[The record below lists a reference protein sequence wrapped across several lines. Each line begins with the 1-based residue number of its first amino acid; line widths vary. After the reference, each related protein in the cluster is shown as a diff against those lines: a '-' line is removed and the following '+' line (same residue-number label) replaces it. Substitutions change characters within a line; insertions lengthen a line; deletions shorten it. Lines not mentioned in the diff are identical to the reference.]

1 MSYLTFD
8 KEELV
13 NLEYS
18 LQREFLRT
26 NRAGAYSSSSLAG
39 CNTRKYHGLLI
50 VKLDELDGGKH
61 LLLSSLDET
70 IIQHDAQ
77 FNLGLHK
84 YPGDYYEPKGHK
96 YIRNFEIET
105 VPKVTYRVGGVVLTK
120 TRMLV
125 GNENQI
131 IVKYTLE
138 EANSPTSLRFK
149 PFLAF
154 RNVHQLTRANMVA
167 NGKFVKVK
175 NGISMCLYDGYPDLY
190 MQFSKDPD
198 FVPVPDWS
206 RNIEYIKEKARGYEY
221 QEDLYVPGYFELPIQ
236 KGESVFFSAST
247 EFCEPATLEH
257 LYSAEK
263 ARRIPRDS
271 FINCLLNSAQQ
282 FIWERKEGKDII
294 AGFPWYESIPRQT
307 LLALPGL
314 LLTQSQITTYEEIL
328 RTNLYRLKDGLLPKY
343 VGFDSDY
350 DAADAPLFAFQA
362 VQELKPFKEQKELW
376 TSYGSAMKEILSAYR
391 NGTRFNIHMEP
402 NGLIYAKQDGVALT
416 WMDAYIDG
424 KPVTQRG
431 GLAVE
436 INAAWY
442 NAVCFALELA
452 ESAGDKLFIN
462 EWASYPQLIAQSF
475 IQTFWNEDEGYLADY
490 VDGNYADWS
499 VRPNMIF
506 AASLPYSPLSREQ
519 KKSIVSKV
527 KSELLTPRGLRSLA
541 PKNFHYKGFC
551 EGNADERSAA
561 AHMGSVYPFLIY
573 PFVKAY
579 LDIHKAGGLSF
590 IKQIMEG
597 FEEEMSENCIGTLSE
612 IYEGNPPHP
621 ARGAISQAWNVGGV
635 LSATAVIERVEESAG
650 NQVQGGP
657 AVK

>member
-26 NRAGAYSSSSLAG
+26 NRSGAYSSSTLAG
-39 CNTRKYHGLLI
+39 CNTRKYHGMLI
-50 VKLDELDGGKH
+50 VQLDELDGGKH

-77 FNLGLHK
+77 FNLGIHK
-84 YPGDYYEPKGHK
+84 FPGEYYEPKGHK

-105 VPKVTYRVGGVVLTK
+105 IPKVTYRVGGVILTK

-125 GNENQI
+125 ENENQV

-138 EANSPTSLRFK
+138 EANSPTTLRFK

-167 NGKFVKVK
+167 NGKYTKVK
-175 NGISMCLYDGYPDLY
+175 NGIKMCLYEGYPDLY

-198 FVPVPDWS
+198 FVPVPDWT
-206 RNIEYIKEKARGYEY
+206 RNVEYIKEQARGYDY
-221 QEDLYVPGYFELPIQ
+221 QEDLYVPGYFELPIK

-247 EFCEPATLEH
+247 EGCEPADLKK
-257 LYSAEK
+257 LYAIEK
-263 ARRIPRDS
+263 AKRIPRDS
-271 FINCLLNSAQQ
+271 FINCLVNAAQQ
-282 FIWERKEGKDII
+282 FIWERKDGKDII

-307 LLALPGL
+307 LIALPGL
-314 LLTQSQITTYEEIL
+314 LLTQSEVSTYEEIL
-328 RTNLYRLKDGLLPKY
+328 KTNLNRLKDGLLPKY
-343 VGFDSDY
+343 VGIPSDY
-350 DAADAPLFAFQA
+350 DAADAPLFAFNTI
-362 VQELKPFKEQKELW
+362 QELKPYKENKELW
-376 TSYGSAMKEILSAYR
+376 MSYGNAMKEILSAYKR
-391 NGTRFNIHMEP
+391 GTRFNIHMEP

-424 KPVTQRG
+424 RPVTQRG
-431 GLAVE
+431 GLTVE

-452 ESAGDKLFIN
+452 ESAKDKVFIS
-462 EWASYPQLIAQSF
+462 EWSSYPELIAQSF
-475 IQTFWNEDEGYLADY
+475 IDTFWNEEEGYLADY
-490 VDGNYADWS
+490 IDGKYVDWS

-506 AASLPYSPLSREQ
+506 AASFEYSPMSREQ
-519 KKSIVSKV
+519 RKSIISKV

-541 PKNFHYKGFC
+541 PNNFNYKGSC
-551 EGNADERSAA
+551 EGTADKRSAS
-561 AHMGSVYPFLIY
+561 AHMGCVYPFLVY

-590 IKQIMEG
+590 IKKIIEG
-597 FEEEMSENCIGTLSE
+597 FEEEMSEHCVGTLSE
-612 IYEGNPPHP
+612 NYEGNPPHS

-635 LSATAVIERVEESAG
+635 LSATSLLDKFVES
-650 NQVQGGP
+650 
-657 AVK
+657 K

>member
-26 NRAGAYSSSSLAG
+26 NRSGAYSSSTLAG

-50 VKLDELDGGKH
+50 VQLDELDGGKH
-61 LLLSSLDET
+61 VLLSSLDET

-77 FNLGLHK
+77 FNLGIHK
-84 YPGDYYEPKGHK
+84 FPGEYYEPKGHK
-96 YIRNFEIET
+96 YIRNFEFDTI
-105 VPKVTYRVGGVVLTK
+105 PKLTYRVGGVVLTK

-125 GNENQI
+125 ENENQV

-138 EANSPTSLRFK
+138 EANSPTILRFK

-154 RNVHQLTRANMVA
+154 RGVHQLTRANMDA
-167 NGKFVKVK
+167 NGKFTRVK
-175 NGISMCLYDGYPDLY
+175 NGIKMCLYEGYPDLH

-198 FVPVPDWS
+198 FVPFPDWT
-206 RNIEYIKEKARGYEY
+206 RNIEYIKEQARGYEY
-221 QEDLYVPGYFELPIQ
+221 QEDQYVPGYFELPIK

-247 EFCEPATLEH
+247 EGCDPADLKK
-257 LYSAEK
+257 LYLFEK
-263 ARRIPRDS
+263 TRRIPRDS

-282 FIWERKEGKDII
+282 FIWERKDGKDII

-307 LLALPGL
+307 LLSLPGL
-314 LLTQSQITTYEEIL
+314 LLTQSEVSTYEEIL
-328 RTNLYRLKDGLLPKY
+328 RTNLGRLKDGLLPKY
-343 VGFDSDY
+343 VGIPSDY

-362 VQELKPFKEQKELW
+362 IQELQPFKGNKELW
-376 TSYGSAMKEILSAYR
+376 TDYGKEIKEILTFYR
-391 NGTRFNIHMEP
+391 KGTRFNIHMEP
-402 NGLIYAKQDGVALT
+402 NGLINARQEGVALT

-431 GLAVE
+431 GFTVE
-436 INAAWY
+436 INALWY

-452 ESAGDKLFIN
+452 ESARDKAFIS
-462 EWASYPQLIAQSF
+462 EWSSYPELIAHSF
-475 IQTFWNEDEGYLADY
+475 IDTFWNEEEGYLADY
-490 VDGNYADWS
+490 VDGKFTDWS

-506 AASLPYSPLSREQ
+506 AASLKYSPMSREQ
-519 KKSIVSKV
+519 KKLIISKV

-541 PKNFHYKGFC
+541 PDNLHYKGSC
-551 EGNADERSAA
+551 EGNADKRSEA
-561 AHMGSVYPFLIY
+561 AHMGCVYPFLIY
-573 PFVKAY
+573 PFIKAY

-590 IKQIMEG
+590 IKNIMEG
-597 FEEEMSENCIGTLSE
+597 FEEEMSEHCVGTLSE
-612 IYEGNPPHP
+612 SYEGNPPHS
-621 ARGAISQAWNVGGV
+621 ARGAISQAWNVAGV
-635 LSATAVIERVEESAG
+635 LSASSLLDKFVVTD
-650 NQVQGGP
+650 
-657 AVK
+657 

>member
-26 NRAGAYSSSSLAG
+26 NRSGAYSSSTLAG
-39 CNTRKYHGLLI
+39 CNTRKYHGMLI
-50 VKLDELDGGKH
+50 VQLDELDGGKH

-70 IIQHDAQ
+70 VIQHDAQ
-77 FNLGLHK
+77 FNLGIHK
-84 YPGDYYEPKGHK
+84 YPGEFYEPKGHK
-96 YIRNFEIET
+96 YIRNFEFDTI
-105 VPKVTYRVGGVVLTK
+105 PKLTYRVGGVILTK

-125 GNENQI
+125 ENENQV

-138 EANSPTSLRFK
+138 EANSPTILRFK

-167 NGKFVKVK
+167 NGKYTKVK
-175 NGISMCLYDGYPDLY
+175 NGIKMCLYQGYPDLY
-190 MQFSKDPD
+190 MQFSKEPD

-206 RNIEYIKEKARGYEY
+206 RNIEYMKEQARGYDY
-221 QEDLYVPGYFELPIQ
+221 QEDLYVPGYFELPIK
-236 KGESVFFSAST
+236 KGESLFFSAST
-247 EFCEPATLEH
+247 QIGEPADLKK
-257 LYSAEK
+257 LYSFEK
-263 ARRIPRDS
+263 TRRIPRDS
-271 FINCLLNSAQQ
+271 FINCLINSAQQ
-282 FIWERKEGKDII
+282 FIWERKDGKDII

-314 LLTQSQITTYEEIL
+314 LLTQSEVSSYEEIL
-328 RTNLYRLKDGLLPKY
+328 KTNLSRLKDGLLPKY
-343 VGFDSDY
+343 VGIPGDY

-362 VQELKPFKEQKELW
+362 IQELKSFKDDKALW
-376 TSYGSAMKEILSAYR
+376 ESYGPIMKEILTAYKR
-391 NGTRFNIHMEP
+391 GTRFNIHMDP

-431 GLAVE
+431 GFTVE

-452 ESAGDKLFIN
+452 ESAKDKAFIT
-462 EWASYPQLIAQSF
+462 EWSSYPERIGKSF
-475 IQTFWNEDEGYLADY
+475 IEMFWNESEGYLADY
-490 VDGNYADWS
+490 VDGNYVDWS

-506 AASLPYSPLSREQ
+506 AASLEFSPMSREQ
-519 KKSIVSKV
+519 KKLIVSKV
-527 KSELLTPRGLRSLA
+527 KNELLTPRGLRSLA
-541 PKNFHYKGFC
+541 PKDYNYKGSC
-551 EGNADERSAA
+551 EGNANNRSAS
-561 AHMGSVYPFLIY
+561 AHMGCVYPFLIY
-573 PFVKAY
+573 PFVKSY

-590 IKQIMEG
+590 VKQIMAG
-597 FEEEMSENCIGTLSE
+597 FEEEMSEHCVGTLSE
-612 IYEGNPPHP
+612 IYEGNPPHT
-621 ARGAISQAWNVGGV
+621 ARGAISQAWNIGGV
-635 LSATAVIERVEESAG
+635 LSANSILEKFGDA
-650 NQVQGGP
+650 Q
-657 AVK
+657 